1 MIDCPATMRTLMPEG
16 VLGRARAR
24 RAVLAWSRLSDATN
38 PHPYE
43 LAPAAGELRRW
54 HRGVAHGS
62 PTSSGHEA

>member
-1 MIDCPATMRTLMPEG
+1 MIDCPATMRMLMPDG

-24 RAVLAWSRLSDATN
+24 RAFLACSRLSDATH

-54 HRGVAHGS
+54 HSEVTSLVGVALIR
-62 PTSSGHEA
+62 